1 MAASNKKQQQRATA
15 KHNSAANKL
24 EKDLKTA
31 QDELKGVQRQLEK
44 CKAKTSAEATR
55 NEKEWKE
62 ISTQL
67 ASINRIVGS
76 SQFGTGSTRGAK
88 ALTYARYRKIRNPAW
103 LGSRLAKY

>member
-1 MAASNKKQQQRATA
+1 MSASNKKQQQRATA
-15 KHNSAANKL
+15 KHNSATNKL
-24 EKDLKTA
+24 DKDLKTA
-31 QDELKGVQRQLEK
+31 QDELTGVQRQLEK

-76 SQFGTGSTRGAK
+76 SQFGTGSSK
-88 ALTYARYRKIRNPAW
+88 ALTYARYRQIRNPAW
-103 LGSRLAKY
+103 LGGRLAKY